1 MQKWAP
7 CFFIAILLAV
17 SLSGCIG
24 ADESNPSDEQKTGTL
39 LCSEMQYI
47 THEVTI
53 SLIDYEFSTWEEQY
67 PSTGLL
73 SVDNSDLEYF
83 DNATQVLFNGQIY
96 DLHAQAEPTGQ
107 NHSQFRVM
115 TNNDNEDPNIVVNKG
130 DTVCLIEN
138 PNVEHDIHI
147 ENRRQCHSETTR
159 LENGSYEH
167 EASMCNHTLT
177 EHLDRT
183 STIYGGIEF
192 RKNGKNP
199 NVACENLDDTI
210 NVNTNHFIGVNYTV
224 AGSWGHF
231 AEGNEFRI
239 YYNGPDEEYVTSY
252 FVKEQKKEYN
262 HGMIYSK
269 GILQTGCGVAVIELF
284 ADKNL
289 TTPATL
295 DRNLTSDDSWEV
307 IADGCTFYRYN
318 YLLGTSIMPIIHSCE
333 GTFLGLDKDWW
344 ASNYPEFDVDAYEE
358 ESRNSGEDIR
368 EFFDNFSQ
376 AMISKNYSMWHDML
390 SEEVHAINSDTT
402 YQKSNLNESFFQNFT
417 STLGSINLENAS
429 RLDLAQS
436 HLQLTQLTFSNAYST
451 FDWEFETSLPDTNI
465 TSPLKDSVLVQDR
478 IYNSTGY
485 GYDDTFIDTPHLMI
499 MTWVV
504 GPNTPSLLSEY
515 LLTIVVDRDDDGQLS
530 IVGIPDYT
538 VMVTN

>member
-1 MQKWAP
+1 
-7 CFFIAILLAV
+7 
-17 SLSGCIG
+17 
-24 ADESNPSDEQKTGTL
+24 
-39 LCSEMQYI
+39 
-47 THEVTI
+47 
-53 SLIDYEFSTWEEQY
+53 
-67 PSTGLL
+67 
-73 SVDNSDLEYF
+73 
-83 DNATQVLFNGQIY
+83 
-96 DLHAQAEPTGQ
+96 
-107 NHSQFRVM
+107 
-115 TNNDNEDPNIVVNKG
+115 
-130 DTVCLIEN
+130 
-138 PNVEHDIHI
+138 
-147 ENRRQCHSETTR
+147 
-159 LENGSYEH
+159 
-167 EASMCNHTLT
+167 
-177 EHLDRT
+177 
-183 STIYGGIEF
+183 
-192 RKNGKNP
+192 
-199 NVACENLDDTI
+199 
-210 NVNTNHFIGVNYTV
+210 
-224 AGSWGHF
+224 
-231 AEGNEFRI
+231 
-239 YYNGPDEEYVTSY
+239 
-252 FVKEQKKEYN
+252 
-262 HGMIYSK
+262 MIYSK

-318 YLLGTSIMPIIHSCE
+318 YYLGTSIMPIIHSCE

-358 ESRNSGEDIR
+358 ESRNSGEDVR